1 MSTATSKS
9 SGTITISPT
18 SGPYVLNSGGGG
30 IGTIYNPSIGGAS
43 GAVYTSSG
51 TGSSTW
57 ATMQPSVSMSTS
69 ILNINAEGGGD
80 AIIQTNKNK
89 INLDEV
95 ATMMET
101 LKQRMLIITP
111 DFEKHEKYPAL
122 KEAYDNYK
130 ALEAMLSCTDD
141 NK

>member
-1 MSTATSKS
+1 MTPDKPKTPIREMTYAILPDRMPPIPEAELTDAQRGAVADIS
-9 SGTITISPT
+9 SGLRGEIR
-18 SGPYVLNSGGGG
+18 GPYWPILRSPGFLMCVQRVGE
-30 IGTIYNPSIGGAS
+30 
-43 GAVYTSSG
+43 YTRYHC
-51 TGSSTW
+51 
-57 ATMQPSVSMSTS
+57 P
-69 ILNINAEGGGD
+69 LDRRINEM
-80 AIIQTNKNK
+80 
-89 INLDEV
+89 
-95 ATMMET
+95 ATMMDT